1 MIMMMGYGMMLNML
15 FWIVLI
21 GFAIYGFILL
31 IMKPFEKNNSNNA
44 LTILKERFARGEIDP
59 EEYNERKS
67 LLKD

>member
-1 MIMMMGYGMMLNML
+1 MMMGYGMMLSML

-31 IMKPFEKNNSNNA
+31 IMKPFENKSNNA
-44 LTILKERFARGEIDP
+44 INILKERFARGEIDAV
-59 EEYNERKS
+59 EYNEKKN

>member
-1 MIMMMGYGMMLNML
+1 MMMGYGMMLSML

-31 IMKPFEKNNSNNA
+31 IIKPFENKSNNA
-44 LTILKERFARGEIDP
+44 INILKERFARGEIDAV
-59 EEYNERKS
+59 EYNEKKN

>member
-1 MIMMMGYGMMLNML
+1 MMMGYGMMLNML